1 MRVYVL
7 ILLWLKCAYTVIDD
21 AYLGCFYDAY
31 TAPSGPSNPNLRVLP
46 LGGLRASD
54 MTIGRCINYCV
65 DFQDDIRYVGV
76 EDGNQCFCGTADADY
91 SQNNLGTRPD
101 EECLIKQCVGN
112 ENQACGNNF
121 KIAVYDLTLI
131 RCQVPV
137 MHNFQKSVDYVPVQN
152 TVTFECLSSYTLMGT
167 SVVECIFD
175 DSITDTKWATELP
188 VCTPTFTVNES
199 SPNTTPESKIIPPH
213 ESDTTVNESSPN
225 TTPESKI
232 IPPHESDTTGI
243 AGATGGAVL
252 FVVCVI
258 VVVVVC
264 FRMKKQRTGPGE
276 NTTPVSSGQTQYN
289 NKSDT
294 PFYATVNEEG
304 PVYTTVNKDSY
315 HTPSTHATNG
325 DALNPGNNTI
335 PPIQSPKQQKTV
347 QPYSYTDV
355 TIDSSNVPDIK
366 INERRN
372 DTDNTEESG
381 WAENDLYSRTGD
393 NEEVQEGWNDNS
405 LYATTSQ

>member
-1 MRVYVL
+1 MRVYIL
-7 ILLWLKCAYTVIDD
+7 ILIWLKCAYTDD

-31 TAPSGPSNPNLRVLP
+31 NALTETPDTSLRVLP
-46 LGGLRASD
+46 LGGVQSPD
-54 MTIGRCINYCV
+54 MTIGRCINHCV
-65 DFQDDIRYVGV
+65 GLQDDIQYAGV
-76 EDGNQCFCGTADADY
+76 EDGDECYCGTADADY
-91 SQNNLGTRPD
+91 SQNGLGSRPD

-112 ENQACGNNF
+112 ENQACGDGF
-121 KIAVYDLTLI
+121 KIAVYDLALI
-131 RCQVPV
+131 RCKLPV
-137 MHNFQKSVDYVPVQN
+137 MHNFQKSVDYVAVQN
-152 TVTFECLSSYTLMGT
+152 NVTFKCLSSYTLMGT
-167 SVVECIFD
+167 STVECIFD
-175 DSITDTKWATELP
+175 DSITDTRWATKLP
-188 VCTPTFTVNES
+188 VCIPTSSVNES

-213 ESDTTVNESSPN
+213 ESDTTV
-225 TTPESKI
+225 I
-232 IPPHESDTTGI
+232 I

-258 VVVVVC
+258 AVVVVC
-264 FRMKKQRTGPGE
+264 FRMKKQRTGPDE
-276 NTTPVSSGQTQYN
+276 NTTPVPSGQTQYN

-315 HTPSTHATNG
+315 NTPSSNATNG
-325 DALNPGNNTI
+325 ETLNPGNDTI

-355 TIDSSNVPDIK
+355 TIDSSHVPDIK
-366 INERRN
+366 IIDRRN
-372 DTDNTEESG
+372 DTDITEESG